1 MLHDSVRTSSCSLL
15 RAGGALRQVNARKIY
30 DEPDVLGG
38 VLGNRLFLG
47 ILGGELL
54 LQARRPGLALG
65 RGRPWAQVLKGIPG
79 ALTAAGCA
87 LPGRARDKRSGSPL
101 ACLPG

>member
-65 RGRPWAQVLKGIPG
+65 RGRLRAQVLKGHTRRPHRSRVC
-79 ALTAAGCA
+79 TAW
-87 LPGRARDKRSGSPL
+87 PRPDKRSGSPL

>member
-1 MLHDSVRTSSCSLL
+1 MLVTLQTTRSWHLPK
-15 RAGGALRQVNARKIY
+15 AGGALRQVNARKIY

-38 VLGNRLFLG
+38 VLENRLFLG

-65 RGRPWAQVLKGIPG
+65 RARP
-79 ALTAAGCA
+79 
-87 LPGRARDKRSGSPL
+87 RARNLGHTRGPRRCRL
-101 ACLPG
+101 